1 MTYALN
7 CTCSSSRRLVAYAE
21 NWVDAPSTV
30 QTASLTF
37 TSITTTLTIAVTALA
52 LRNWSQGLTR
62 PTGWRSGSWNSWGR
76 ATWARS

>member
-7 CTCSSSRRLVAYAE
+7 CTVQIPPASGAYAE

-37 TSITTTLTIAVTALA
+37 TSITTTLP
-52 LRNWSQGLTR
+52 S
-62 PTGWRSGSWNSWGR
+62 P
-76 ATWARS
+76 